1 MGANA
6 QVVNTLDGY
15 QAGDQFEKD
24 GVKYELIAVDE
35 GNPVKGVGAVAEEVT
50 VQEAFSMT
58 DNYTVTDFT
67 AGLAQMDLTKVTA
80 VADEPI
86 ALSGED
92 FFTAASYE
100 EADLV
105 VPAAAIKKYAAAP
118 VWKKFLKKWTDSG
131 KLLGDFNN
139 DGKITGPDLVALKAI
154 IAEDDPDLYEE
165 MYDLNGDGKI
175 SGPDL
180 VMMKAIIAA
189 DVF

>member
-15 QAGDQFEKD
+15 QAGDEFEKD
-24 GVKYELIAVDE
+24 GVKYQLIAVED
-35 GNPVKGVGAVAEEVT
+35 GNPVKVVGAVAEEVT